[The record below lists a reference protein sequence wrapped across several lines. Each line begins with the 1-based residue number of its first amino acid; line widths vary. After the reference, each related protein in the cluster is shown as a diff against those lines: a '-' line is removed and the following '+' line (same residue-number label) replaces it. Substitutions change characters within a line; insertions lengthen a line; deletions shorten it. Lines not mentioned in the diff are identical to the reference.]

1 MKKKKPKI
9 AVITLC
15 LAALLSHGGVAAAK
29 SCPEELP
36 GQVQLP
42 NVDLIFHYGILRD
55 EGVLCGKLESKSKA
69 WVAFGAHSEG
79 KKQMIGAH
87 AVIALPNEKTVQQ
100 YMLNS
105 KSNSG
110 IKLLSEG
117 AQTLTEAS
125 VTQEGGGTV
134 ARFKQPLDF
143 NGLKLTSKN
152 VYMLAMGTSNEL
164 GYHGHKNRGF
174 VTLDFEKNISIAS
187 TSDESEQD
195 QNLRGQAIYSTLE

>member
-1 MKKKKPKI
+1 MMKPKI

-15 LAALLSHGGVAAAK
+15 LAALLSHGGVAAAQ

-36 GQVQLP
+36 GQVQLTGS
-42 NVDLIFHYGILRD
+42 DLIFHYGILSD
-55 EGVLCGKLESKSKA
+55 EGVLCGKLESKSNKA
-69 WVAFGAHSEG
+69 WVAFGAQPEG
-79 KKQMIGAH
+79 KKQMIGAR
-87 AVIALPNEKTVQQ
+87 AIIALPSDNTVQQ
-100 YMLNS
+100 YMLNT
-105 KSNSG
+105 KSDSG
-110 IKLLSEG
+110 INLLSEG
-117 AQTLTEAS
+117 DQTLTETS

-134 ARFKQPLDF
+134 ARFKLPLDF

-152 VYMLAMGTSNEL
+152 VYMLALGNSNDL
-164 GYHGHKNRGF
+164 GYHKNRGF

>member
-1 MKKKKPKI
+1 MKPNI
-9 AVITLC
+9 AIITSC
-15 LAALLSHGGVAAAK
+15 LAALLSHSGVAAAK

-36 GQVQLP
+36 GQVQLTGS
-42 NVDLIFHYGILRD
+42 DLIFHYGILSD

-69 WVAFGAHSEG
+69 WVAFGAQPEG
-79 KKQMIGAH
+79 KNSMVGAH
-87 AVIALPNEKTVQQ
+87 AIIALPNEKTVQQ
-100 YMLNS
+100 YLLNS

-110 IKLLSEG
+110 INLLSEE
-117 AQTLTEAS
+117 AQTLTETS
-125 VTQEGGGTV
+125 VTQRVRGGTV

-164 GYHGHKNRGF
+164 GYQKNRGF

-187 TSDESEQD
+187 MNDESEQG
-195 QNLRGQAIYSTLE
+195 QSLSGQAIYSTLE

>member
-1 MKKKKPKI
+1 LPSL
-9 AVITLC
+9 LC
-15 LAALLSHGGVAAAK
+15 AYLAALLSHGGVVAAK

-36 GQVQLP
+36 GQVQLTGS
-42 NVDLIFHYGILRD
+42 DLIFHYGILRD

-79 KKQMIGAH
+79 KKQMVGAH

-110 IKLLSEG
+110 INLLSEG
-117 AQTLTEAS
+117 AQTLAEAS

-152 VYMLAMGTSNEL
+152 VYMLAMGTSNQL
-164 GYHGHKNRGF
+164 GYHKNRGF
-174 VTLDFEKNISIAS
+174 VTLDFEMNISIAS

>member
-1 MKKKKPKI
+1 MI
-9 AVITLC
+9 AIITSC
-15 LAALLSHGGVAAAK
+15 LAALLSHGGVAAAQ

-36 GQVQLP
+36 GQVQLTGS
-42 NVDLIFHYGILRD
+42 DLIFHYGILHD

-69 WVAFGAHSEG
+69 WVAFGAQPEG
-79 KKQMIGAH
+79 KKSMVGAH
-87 AVIALPNEKTVQQ
+87 AVIALPTDKTVQQ

-105 KSNSG
+105 KSEDNSG
-110 IKLLSEG
+110 INLLSEG
-117 AQTLTEAS
+117 DQTLTETS

-134 ARFKQPLDF
+134 ARFKQPLNF

-152 VYMLAMGTSNEL
+152 VYMLALGKSNDL
-164 GYHGHKNRGF
+164 GFHKNKGF